1 VAPIRWTKPALVA
14 RLQYFEEKLSGSEL
28 IDAVVSF
35 ADGLEPE
42 DRELLQD
49 ALLEQ
54 AEDKGRIVPP
64 LAKRQPRK

>member
-1 VAPIRWTKPALVA
+1 MAPIRWTKPALVA

-54 AEDKGRIVPP
+54 AGDRGRIAPVI
-64 LAKRQPRK
+64 AKRHPRK

>member
-1 VAPIRWTKPALVA
+1 MAPIRWTKPALAA

-49 ALLEQ
+49 ALLERAGEQ
-54 AEDKGRIVPP
+54 RRIAP
-64 LAKRQPRK
+64 LIAKRHPRK